1 MATSENRPM
10 EDPKPKLP
18 NASSQDVP
26 PPGDDNETI
35 SLGISPSRL
44 KAAFLP
50 DNTLASRFKVVRFIA
65 RGGMGE
71 VYEAQDLELNER
83 VALKTVR
90 FEMLNRGK
98 FVERFKREIQF
109 ARRVTHPNVCR
120 TFDVFRHT
128 ETQDG
133 ETRETLFVSM
143 ELLSGETLA
152 HRILRQGRLSTEEA
166 LPIVEQMAAGL
177 QAAHEAGII
186 HRDFKCPN
194 VMLLASPNSPGGLRA
209 VITDFGIARGVASS
223 GEALTRSLDVVGTP
237 AYMAP
242 EQLESGEITP
252 VTDIYA
258 LGIVIYEMLT
268 GQRPFSG
275 ESALSTALMRLN
287 NPAPS
292 PRLILPDIEPRWEKV
307 VMRCLERIPENRFAS
322 AADVS
327 NALKGEKFARPKQ
340 NFAAL
345 FRQRRLVFAGL
356 LIALLAAAGYLGFKN
371 HLWTTKPTANAPA
384 TAQPAKR
391 TAVAVLGFRDLSSDK
406 QQKLIGEM
414 LADGLWSQLDTD
426 EIRFIAP
433 SAVDEMKR
441 NLGLHDVS
449 ASPGKDQLAK
459 IGDYL
464 GCDVLI
470 VGSYR
475 EDAVSRPAKV
485 DWNVHLIR
493 MRDNESLGSL
503 QLTGDESELNTMV
516 SRAGRLVRS
525 KLGVELQPVEAARL
539 DASLS
544 SNAEALKNFS
554 EARGKIRNFDI
565 RGATILLQKAIVADS
580 EFAQAHSLL
589 SEAWA
594 ELGFETKAQQEAKTA
609 LDLSTKLSADA
620 RGLIKARY
628 YETTRDWDNAIQQ
641 YASLWTLY
649 PDDPEYGLLLAK
661 AQIAG
666 GKSQAALTTLEQVR
680 RKTLPVGLA
689 ARVHLAAADAQDA
702 LANHREQLAAATSA
716 ATEAESLNA
725 SLLLARARIQQCW
738 ALLNLG
744 KPEEAKPRCEEARKL
759 NQEMG
764 DQLGTARATNDVA
777 NAYWQQGEGAIA
789 RPLYEQALSLAQSIG
804 DKVDEAG
811 ALNNLANIMDDQ
823 GDLDGARKAY
833 LQSIAVS
840 QERGDKNEMVVAQQN
855 LAALYYRQGD
865 RKSGKEMFS
874 KAIAIA
880 RDIGEKK
887 TEARALNN
895 LCMFL
900 LQAGEVQQAL
910 KSCQDSLKLRTEM
923 EDHGDTARSLVNT
936 ADVLLAQGNLDSAK
950 KNYLDGLKTQEELG
964 QKDYAAYTRIS
975 LSILCSQ
982 EGSFLEARSYAEQ
995 AATELAAEKDSDGEG
1010 QARGALAE
1018 VLFGLRDTAGA
1029 QRQIH
1034 LARDLAAKAKDQ
1046 YLKLSVTITQ
1056 ARIDAA
1062 SGNTD
1067 AAVSALRGVQQEA
1080 RKAGLVA
1087 VELQARLALGNIQVR
1102 AGRTQEG
1109 RAALAAVAVDARA
1122 KGFGLVAK
1130 KARTN

>member
-1 MATSENRPM
+1 M
-10 EDPKPKLP
+10 EDPKSQSPD
-18 NASSQDVP
+18 ASSQDALSPV
-26 PPGDDNETI
+26 DDNETI
-35 SLGISPSRL
+35 SLGISASSL
-44 KAAFLP
+44 KATFLP
-50 DNTLASRFKVVRFIA
+50 NNVLAGRFRIVGFIA

-71 VYEAQDLELNER
+71 VYEAEDLELNER

-90 FEMLNRGK
+90 FEMLNRGR
-98 FVERFKREIQF
+98 FVDRFKREIQF

-152 HRILRQGRLSTEEA
+152 HRILRQGRLSTDEA

-177 QAAHEAGII
+177 QAAHEAGVI

-194 VMLLASPNSPGGLRA
+194 VMLLASPKSPNGLRA
-209 VITDFGIARGVASS
+209 VITDFGIARGITSS
-223 GEALTRSLDVVGTP
+223 GEALTRSLDVLGTP

-242 EQLESGEITP
+242 EQLEGGEITP
-252 VTDIYA
+252 ATDIYA
-258 LGIVIYEMLT
+258 LGVVIYEMLT

-292 PRLILPDIEPRWEKV
+292 PRSILPDLEQRWEKV
-307 VMRCLERIPENRFAS
+307 VMRCLERIPGNRFAC

-327 NALKGEKFARPKQ
+327 NALKGERVASAKQ
-340 NFAAL
+340 NFADL
-345 FRQRRLVFAGL
+345 FRRWRFALAGL
-356 LIALLAAAGYLGFKN
+356 LIALLAASGYLAVKN
-371 HLWTTKPTANAPA
+371 LGLTTAPA
-384 TAQPAKR
+384 TNTAATSQPAKR
-391 TAVAVLGFRDLSSDK
+391 TSVAVLGFQDLSDDK
-406 QQKLIGEM
+406 QQRLIGEM

-426 EIRFIAP
+426 EFRFIAP
-433 SAVDEMKR
+433 STVDEMKR
-441 NLGLHDVS
+441 NLGLHGVP
-449 ASPGKDQLAK
+449 ASPGKEQLAR
-459 IGDYL
+459 IGEYL

-475 EDAVSRPAKV
+475 EDATSHPAKV
-485 DWNVHLIR
+485 DWNLHLIR

-503 QLTGDESELNTMV
+503 QLTGTESEINAMV

-525 KLGVELQPVEAARL
+525 KFGVELQPAEAARL

-554 EARGKIRNFDI
+554 EAREKIRTFDI
-565 RGATILLQKAIVADS
+565 RGATILLQKAIVADP

-594 ELGFETKAQQEAKTA
+594 ELGFEAKAQEEAKTA
-609 LDLSTKLSADA
+609 RDLSTKLSADA
-620 RGLIKARY
+620 RGLINARY
-628 YETTRDWDNAIQQ
+628 YETTRDWDKAIQQ

-649 PDDPEYGLLLAK
+649 SDDPEYGLLLAK

-680 RKTLPVGLA
+680 WKTLPVGLA
-689 ARVHLAAADAQDA
+689 ARVDLVAADAQEA
-702 LANHREQLAAATSA
+702 LTNHGGQLTAATAAATKS
-716 ATEAESLNA
+716 ESLNA
-725 SLLLARARIQQCW
+725 TLLLARARIHQCW

-744 KPEEAKPRCEEARKL
+744 KPDEAKPRCEEARKL
-759 NQEMG
+759 NQEVG

-777 NAYWQQGEGAIA
+777 NAYWQQGEGVIA
-789 RPLYEQALSLAQSIG
+789 KPLYEQALSLAQSIG

-840 QERGDKNEMVVAQQN
+840 EDRGDKNEMVVAQQN
-855 LAALYYRQGD
+855 LAGLYYRSGD
-865 RKSGKEMFS
+865 RKNGKEMFI
-874 KAIAIA
+874 KAIVLA
-880 RDIGEKK
+880 RSIGEKK

-923 EDHGDTARSLVNT
+923 ADQGDTARSLVNT
-936 ADVLLAQGNLDSAK
+936 ADVLLAQGNLDSAR
-950 KNYLDGLKTQEELG
+950 KNYLEALKTQEDLG

-975 LSILCSQ
+975 LSTLCSQ
-982 EGSFLEARSYAEQ
+982 EGSFVDAKTYAEQ

-1010 QARGALAE
+1010 QARAALAE
-1018 VLFGLRDTAGA
+1018 ALLGLHDTTEA
-1029 QRQIH
+1029 QRQIQ
-1034 LARDLAAKAKDQ
+1034 LARELATKAKDQ
-1046 YLKLSVTITQ
+1046 NLKLSATITLT
-1056 ARIDAA
+1056 RIDAA
-1062 SGNTD
+1062 LGNTD
-1067 AAVSALRGVQQEA
+1067 AAVSALRSVQQEA
-1080 RKAGLVA
+1080 RKAGFVA
-1087 VELQARLALGNIQVR
+1087 IGLQARLALGSIQVE

-1109 RAALAAVAVDARA
+1109 RAALAAVAVDAKA
-1122 KGFGLVAK
+1122 KGFGLVAR
-1130 KARTN
+1130 KAQTN